1 MDGFLQQ
8 ILSYSVQQ
16 SWESVYI
23 VEGDAIFNPVL
34 ENHSSLIRVTN
45 KEMTKGEEIHR
56 SCSTLFIPLLT
67 LLQEVKAVPDPYF
80 SPVPCFLGMWEV
92 HSVFY

>member
-45 KEMTKGEEIHR
+45 KEMTKGEEIH
-56 SCSTLFIPLLT
+56 SYCSTLSIPFYSLFSRLRKLRLFLILIFLLS
-67 LLQEVKAVPDPYF
+67 L
-80 SPVPCFLGMWEV
+80 
-92 HSVFY
+92 VF